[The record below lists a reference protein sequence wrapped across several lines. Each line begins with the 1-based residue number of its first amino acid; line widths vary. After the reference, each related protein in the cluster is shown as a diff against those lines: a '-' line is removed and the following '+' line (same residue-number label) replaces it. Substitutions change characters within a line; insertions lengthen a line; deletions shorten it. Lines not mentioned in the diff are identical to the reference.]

1 MIIKIIKKIFL
12 LVILSLLFGN
22 NNNNNKNIYNING
35 IVFAQ
40 LPELQGGG
48 GVTSGLMGSSLSM
61 GGPRSKKSSSITSPA
76 IDSSLLSP
84 IGGNLFPINNNNNN
98 NNNNKNNNKA
108 TNGLLNNDLTTGGL
122 ISSPILASP
131 SSEKSDLTSTTSTT
145 SSTSSTSSSTSSTS
159 STSSS
164 TISNSIIPSFTTTTT
179 TTSIST
185 IPLKTA
191 SPTISPEPINEI
203 INDISDSSNSITPP
217 QNTLLSRIPKTTIL
231 KKKSDPTPKP
241 TINDINLINEDEEE
255 DEEEGEQFSESES
268 DFNTLPTQIMVCVGS
283 ICPNGACM
291 DDSPNCVGQLND
303 ITTRCPYDTPVRCP
317 DGSCSQSLG
326 LCQSSTLNCT
336 LGICPNGQCAPCN
349 QYDGCPIDIPFQCP
363 TGVCSKFASQ
373 CQKCLNGH
381 MKCFDGSCQSPC
393 PYPPFYYKPITLSR
407 NLINGKKDTKV
418 TVNSYEQPLDYNSKH
433 IKILDIYIESET
445 IPSNTLLKI
454 QPVADSSVELI
465 KGEESWPD
473 NYNYQLALLSPII
486 NITASYNG
494 TLLKNFKKKIRF
506 EFNLINNPAFDINL
520 MCFGFINE
528 TSGKWEKVSNV
539 TIENSMMVGYT
550 DHFTSFAMLT
560 AYNGDPIIGTN
571 YKGINS
577 QNNNNNNDSPF
588 TMKEKNIPRL
598 MGIVFGCIGAC
609 LLIIIIG
616 VCWHHSSKHGGL
628 RHWLISRA
636 ASSSH
641 IRSSSNSSSSSSGS
655 SGSGSPKIGESGE
668 IILNNSTS
676 SVVSST
682 SLCSS
687 SSTNNLVNS
696 ISSSNLNINN
706 STSININNNDYN
718 NNNINNNNNSDELI
732 KK

>member
-1 MIIKIIKKIFL
+1 MIIKKIKEIIL
-12 LVILSLLFGN
+12 LVILSILFGN
-22 NNNNNKNIYNING
+22 NNNNNIYNKNG

-40 LPELQGGG
+40 FPTGFQGGGG

-61 GGPRSKKSSSITSPA
+61 GGARIKKSSSITSPA

-84 IGGNLFPINNNNNN
+84 IGGNIFPINNRIND
-98 NNNNKNNNKA
+98 K
-108 TNGLLNNDLTTGGL
+108 TTGGLLNQSPIQDLTTGSL
-122 ISSPILASP
+122 ISSPFLA
-131 SSEKSDLTSTTSTT
+131 
-145 SSTSSTSSSTSSTS
+145 STSSSGKSDLAVSSSPSPSSATSTS
-159 STSSS
+159 
-164 TISNSIIPSFTTTTT
+164 ISTTTT
-179 TTSIST
+179 TTSPSPSST
-185 IPLKTA
+185 PSLLSQIVTESV
-191 SPTISPEPINEI
+191 SPSPEPINQVLIEK
-203 INDISDSSNSITPP
+203 SDSSSIAPP

-231 KKKSDPTPKP
+231 KKKTIPPQPT
-241 TINDINLINEDEEE
+241 NNLNINLISEE
-255 DEEEGEQFSESES
+255 DGEDDDSEY
-268 DFNTLPTQIMVCVGS
+268 NTLPTQIMVCVGS

-291 DDSPNCVGQLND
+291 DDSPNCIGQLND

-326 LCQSSTLNCT
+326 LCQTSTLNCT
-336 LGICPNGQCAPCN
+336 LGVCPNGQCAPCN

-363 TGVCSKFASQ
+363 TGVCSKYASQ

-407 NLINGKKDTKV
+407 NIIDGKKETKV
-418 TVNSYEQPLDYNSKH
+418 TVNSYEQPLDYNSNH

-445 IPSNTLLKI
+445 LPSNTLLKV
-454 QPVADSSVELI
+454 QSVPDSSVELV
-465 KGEESWPD
+465 KGEQSWPN

-494 TLLKNFKKKIRF
+494 TSLKHFSKKIRF
-506 EFNLINNPAFDINL
+506 EFNLINNPTFDINKI
-520 MCFGFINE
+520 CFGFINE
-528 TSGKWEKVSNV
+528 TSGRWEKVSNV

-560 AYNGDPIIGTN
+560 SYNGDPIIGSN
-571 YKGINS
+571 YKGLNS
-577 QNNNNNNDSPF
+577 QNDNDSPF
-588 TMKEKNIPRL
+588 AMKEKNIPRL

-628 RHWLISRA
+628 RHWLISRG
-636 ASSSH
+636 SKPSTPSH
-641 IRSSSNSSSSSSGS
+641 
-655 SGSGSPKIGESGE
+655 GSPKINESGE

-676 SVVSST
+676 SIIST
-682 SLCSS
+682 TSICSS

-696 ISSSNLNINN
+696 ISSNSLNINN

-718 NNNINNNNNSDELI
+718 INNNNNNNIENNNDCSNKVINNNHSSDELI